1 MRTLDFCGIL
11 STIHNSNHEREKNQ
25 TNPDWGHSIGYLVNI
40 PQDHQGHKKQGK
52 KDWEIVTD

>member
-52 KDWEIVTD
+52 KD